1 LRVPPAVTRSFPTS
15 DIAGPALIALA
26 ALVAVVAIAWLVS
39 SWFQDHYAIPVGGDV
54 ERSRTPEPEIE
65 P

>member
-1 LRVPPAVTRSFPTS
+1 MS

-39 SWFQDHYAIPVGGDV
+39 SWFQDHYAIPIGADADSARV
-54 ERSRTPEPEIE
+54 SEPELE